1 MASFPAFLIPSAR
14 HALAAVAAA
23 ALIGVLMGLTARPSD
38 SPFAQSLAQ
47 PQSQAPSG
55 STSFLPSFSLPDFGG
70 SSTLAPVIDTETL
83 AGVLPLDEVLAF
95 SRDLQLDPDRSGPA
109 DSRRAAAVW
118 PNADEARR
126 RLEGW
131 GRGQGYL
138 AFYVQRRPG
147 PTDVAVLQV
156 WADIAPYRNAKAAQD
171 ALSDTQDRLTKAK
184 GERLTMPTAGEASSA
199 VRQRNGSS
207 TTTNLLVRQGAL
219 MAWVAVTTVG
229 DGPTVEA
236 LAKLGQAM
244 ADRMG
249 AAQQ

>member
-1 MASFPAFLIPSAR
+1 MARVPALLIPSAP
-14 HALAAVAAA
+14 HALVVVVLAGLMGGLVGLTTKPFDPSALAAQ
-23 ALIGVLMGLTARPSD
+23 G
-38 SPFAQSLAQ
+38 
-47 PQSQAPSG
+47 QAPAA
-55 STSFLPSFSLPDFGG
+55 STSFLPGFSLPDFGG
-70 SSTLAPVIDTETL
+70 PSAPAPAIDAGTLA
-83 AGVLPLDEVLAF
+83 AVLPLDDVLAF
-95 SRDLQLDPDRSGPA
+95 SRDLQLDTGRSGPA

-138 AFYVQRRPG
+138 AFYAQRRPG
-147 PTDVAVLQV
+147 PADVAVLQV

-171 ALSDTQDRLTKAK
+171 ALSDTQDRLAKAS
-184 GERLTMPTAGEASSA
+184 GERLATPAVGEASAA
-199 VRQRNGSS
+199 VRQRNGST

-219 MAWVAVTTVG
+219 MAWVAVTTIG
-229 DGPTVEA
+229 DGPSVEA